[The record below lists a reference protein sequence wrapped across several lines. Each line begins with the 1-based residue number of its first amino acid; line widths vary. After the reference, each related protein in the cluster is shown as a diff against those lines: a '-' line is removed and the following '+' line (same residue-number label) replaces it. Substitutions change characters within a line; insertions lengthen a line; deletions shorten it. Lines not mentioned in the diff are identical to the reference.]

1 VCVLLQKFN
10 EYKKD
15 AALAMKHMWF
25 VVAAFAILQ
34 IIVSIAAAAKNS
46 TTEGGYKSAA
56 FAAIWSMFLVIIFT
70 GLGAQ
75 IVFRAQATAL
85 QVGFLI
91 GVSAM
96 LCQLFFV
103 LMVIFL
109 ILSTEATNSHIGKY
123 CGTE

>member
-1 VCVLLQKFN
+1 VQIILQKFS

-25 VVAAFAILQ
+25 VVALFGLVQ
-34 IIVSIAAAAKNS
+34 VIVSIAVAAKNS
-46 TTEGGYKSAA
+46 TAGGGYKSLS
-56 FAAIWSMFLVIIFT
+56 FAAIWSMFLVIIFV

-75 IVFRAQATAL
+75 IVFRGQATAL

-103 LMVIFL
+103 LMVIFF
-109 ILSTEATNSHIGKY
+109 IVSTEATTSNYSKSIA
-123 CGTE
+123 